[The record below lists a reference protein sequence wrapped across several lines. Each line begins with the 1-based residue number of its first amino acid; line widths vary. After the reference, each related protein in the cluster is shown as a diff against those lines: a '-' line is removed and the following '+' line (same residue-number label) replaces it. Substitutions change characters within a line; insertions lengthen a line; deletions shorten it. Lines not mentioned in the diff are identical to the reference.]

1 MKNFKNRINLN
12 TSKLEELKTRNYE
25 GIQSKYAPLILNVI
39 IANNNFPDELK
50 DCILDHNM
58 IEKILLESDFTFLI
72 NEFGK
77 NITEFPDEFKKSCIE
92 LNWEFQKDFPKAS
105 VENTSLKNK
114 VYGKN
119 YNSPSKKFYYQPEF
133 NEIKNSIRDI
143 MLVIVNELGI
153 VANLQSYD
161 VYANCVNYEGK
172 YILQLEMY
180 VREKN
185 NFPHVFES
193 RPFLNPIDQVDL
205 KLIEQYYEWLSV
217 SDKWTNE
224 IDYTFINHFGDELQ
238 KYIPDFSLEYP
249 VYNYTNS
256 YKY

>member
-1 MKNFKNRINLN
+1 
-12 TSKLEELKTRNYE
+12 
-25 GIQSKYAPLILNVI
+25 
-39 IANNNFPDELK
+39 
-50 DCILDHNM
+50 
-58 IEKILLESDFTFLI
+58 
-72 NEFGK
+72 
-77 NITEFPDEFKKSCIE
+77 
-92 LNWEFQKDFPKAS
+92 
-105 VENTSLKNK
+105 
-114 VYGKN
+114 
-119 YNSPSKKFYYQPEF
+119 
-133 NEIKNSIRDI
+133 
-143 MLVIVNELGI
+143 MLVFVNELGI

-205 KLIEQYYEWLSV
+205 KHIEQYYEWLSV
-217 SDKWTNE
+217 SDKWTND
-224 IDYTFINHFGDELQ
+224 IDYTSIILFGDELQ

-256 YKY
+256 KKY